1 MPELCAAV
9 GLAQCERIQD
19 FVDLRVKMAE
29 DYLTVIKDS
38 QFFIPQKTQK
48 GFKNTYYTFAA
59 LFTGDDYGVSWND
72 FRKKYI
78 ENGGDGIYA
87 AHQLVYNE
95 PCFKNKEIGWGKTLV
110 AEKLQKKLMLFTTN
124 QKDELQRQS
133 QKECL
138 RKTINFFN

>member
-38 QFFIPQKTQK
+38 QFFIPQKIQK

-95 PCFKNKEIGWGKTLV
+95 PCFKNQKIGT
-110 AEKLQKKLMLFTTN
+110 
-124 QKDELQRQS
+124 
-133 QKECL
+133 
-138 RKTINFFN
+138 